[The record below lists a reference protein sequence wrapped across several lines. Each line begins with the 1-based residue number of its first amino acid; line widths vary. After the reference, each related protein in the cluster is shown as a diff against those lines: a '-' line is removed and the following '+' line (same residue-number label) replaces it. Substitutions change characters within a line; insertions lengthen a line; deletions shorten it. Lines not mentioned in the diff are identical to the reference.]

1 MNDKIIDGFIVYVI
15 LYECYEPNEQKYVI
29 YIYVYMEWHYYLY
42 LYMAQDR
49 TWIRLIY
56 R

>member
-29 YIYVYMEWHYYLY
+29 YLCVYAVALLVLVYGPGPNLDSLY
-42 LYMAQDR
+42 
-49 TWIRLIY
+49 I
-56 R
+56 